1 MADDNKDKGQ
11 NGAETTSEQEV
22 EQVDIQPSASP
33 VENSSEEVETPELA
47 EMKLAEPTT
56 PAASESKGESQDKNK
71 GPLFAK
77 ASWCDAVVIVL
88 LAMLSQAVGGVL
100 AAYVGGAIGW
110 EQASEVLRE
119 SVDSE
124 VVEYVS
130 FLQSRYLTLS
140 LLFAT
145 IIGFILIAAYAR
157 IKGWQRPLVFRAP
170 GWASPIRLL
179 CGYVLM
185 WAVSIAIEPVAEML
199 PGSQDSLGGGGWLLV
214 SAVLIAPLFE
224 EVIFRG
230 YIAGSLR
237 SAYGGVVAWLLSS
250 LLFGLMHMQPSVIV
264 TATCGGL
271 VLGYFYLRYRSL
283 VIVIML
289 HAMNNLTA
297 CFLKTIEL
305 DDVPMRVVLGGGD
318 LYWAVFGVSVAI
330 SVVMLWR
337 MTVQMWRLKSDN
349 NQAKK

>member
-1 MADDNKDKGQ
+1 MTEESKDKQQ
-11 NGAETTSEQEV
+11 NDVEVTPKHAEV
-22 EQVDIQPSASP
+22 QPSNQESSSQ
-33 VENSSEEVETPELA
+33 ENSKPDEAQMAVSEDRKTASA
-47 EMKLAEPTT
+47 EADST
-56 PAASESKGESQDKNK
+56 ASSEAPKKE
-71 GPLFAK
+71 PLFK
-77 ASWCDAVVIVL
+77 NASWYDAVVIVL

-100 AAYVGGAIGW
+100 AVYAGDALGW
-110 EQASEVLRE
+110 ERVSDALRA

-124 VVEYVS
+124 VVEYVA
-130 FLQSRYLTLS
+130 FLDSRYLAVS

-157 IKGWQRPLVFRAP
+157 IKGWRKPLVFRAP

-297 CFLKTIEL
+297 CFLKTLEL
-305 DDVPMRVVLGGGD
+305 DDVPMRVLLGGGK
-318 LYWAVFGVSVAI
+318 LYWVVYGVCVAI
-330 SVVMLWR
+330 AVLTLWR

-349 NQAKK
+349 YQVKK

>member
-1 MADDNKDKGQ
+1 MTKESKDTQQ
-11 NGAETTSEQEV
+11 NNVELTP
-22 EQVDIQPSASP
+22 EQVE
-33 VENSSEEVETPELA
+33 VHSSERESSSQENRKSEEAQT
-47 EMKLAEPTT
+47 
-56 PAASESKGESQDKNK
+56 AASEDGKNASSEAPK
-71 GPLFAK
+71 KEPLFK
-77 ASWCDAVVIVL
+77 NASWYDAVVIML
-88 LAMLSQAVGGVL
+88 LAMLSQAIGGVL

-124 VVEYVS
+124 VVEYVL

-250 LLFGLMHMQPSVIV
+250 LLFGLMHMQPSVIL

-305 DDVPMRVVLGGGD
+305 DDVPMRVILGGGK
-318 LYWAVFGVSVAI
+318 LYWVVYGVCVAI
-330 SVVMLWR
+330 AVLMLWR

>member
-1 MADDNKDKGQ
+1 MTKESKDTQQ
-11 NGAETTSEQEV
+11 NNVELTP
-22 EQVDIQPSASP
+22 EQVE
-33 VENSSEEVETPELA
+33 VHSSERESSSQENRKSEEAQT
-47 EMKLAEPTT
+47 
-56 PAASESKGESQDKNK
+56 AASEDGKNASSEAPK
-71 GPLFAK
+71 KEPLFK
-77 ASWCDAVVIVL
+77 NASWYDAVVIML

-124 VVEYVS
+124 VVEYVL

-145 IIGFILIAAYAR
+145 IIGFVVMAVYAR
-157 IKGWQRPLVFRAP
+157 IKGWRKPLVFRAP

-199 PGSQDSLGGGGWLLV
+199 PGSQDLLGGGGWLLV

-250 LLFGLMHMQPSVIV
+250 LLFGLMHMQPSVIL

-318 LYWAVFGVSVAI
+318 LYWAVFGVSVTI

>member
-1 MADDNKDKGQ
+1 MTKESKDTQQ
-11 NGAETTSEQEV
+11 NNVELIT
-22 EQVDIQPSASP
+22 EQVE
-33 VENSSEEVETPELA
+33 VHSSERESSSQENRKSEEAQT
-47 EMKLAEPTT
+47 
-56 PAASESKGESQDKNK
+56 AASKDGKNASSEAPK
-71 GPLFAK
+71 KEPLFK
-77 ASWCDAVVIVL
+77 NASWYDAVVIML

-100 AAYVGGAIGW
+100 AVYAGGVIGW
-110 EQASEVLRE
+110 ERASDALRA

-124 VVEYVS
+124 VVEYVT
-130 FLQSRYLTLS
+130 FLDSRYLAMS

-199 PGSQDSLGGGGWLLV
+199 PGSQDSLGGGGWLVV

-250 LLFGLMHMQPSVIV
+250 LLFGLMHMQPSVIL

-305 DDVPMRVVLGGGD
+305 DNVPMRVILGGGK
-318 LYWAVFGVSVAI
+318 LYWVVYGVCVAI
-330 SVVMLWR
+330 AVLMLWR

>member
-1 MADDNKDKGQ
+1 MTKESKDTQQ
-11 NGAETTSEQEV
+11 NNVELTP
-22 EQVDIQPSASP
+22 EQVE
-33 VENSSEEVETPELA
+33 VHSSERESSSQENRKSEEAQT
-47 EMKLAEPTT
+47 
-56 PAASESKGESQDKNK
+56 AASEDGKNASSEAPK
-71 GPLFAK
+71 KEPLFK
-77 ASWCDAVVIVL
+77 NASWYDAVVIML
-88 LAMLSQAVGGVL
+88 LAMLSQAIGGVL

-124 VVEYVS
+124 VVEYVL

-145 IIGFILIAAYAR
+145 IIGFVVMAVYAR

-250 LLFGLMHMQPSVIV
+250 LLFGLMHMQPSVIL

-305 DDVPMRVVLGGGD
+305 DNVPMRVILGGGK
-318 LYWAVFGVSVAI
+318 LYWVVYGVCVAI
-330 SVVMLWR
+330 AVLMLWR

>member
-1 MADDNKDKGQ
+1 MTEESKDKQQ
-11 NGAETTSEQEV
+11 NNVEVTPEHAEV
-22 EQVDIQPSASP
+22 QPSKQESSSQ
-33 VENSSEEVETPELA
+33 ENSKPEEA
-47 EMKLAEPTT
+47 QM
-56 PAASESKGESQDKNK
+56 AASEDGKTASAEADSTASSEAPKKEPLVKN
-71 GPLFAK
+71 
-77 ASWCDAVVIVL
+77 ASWYDAVVIVL

-100 AAYVGGAIGW
+100 AVYAGGALGW
-110 EQASEVLRE
+110 ERVSDTLRA

-124 VVEYVS
+124 VVEYVA
-130 FLQSRYLTLS
+130 FLDSRYLAVS

-145 IIGFILIAAYAR
+145 VIGFILIAAYAR
-157 IKGWQRPLVFRAP
+157 IKGWLRPLVFRAP

-305 DDVPMRVVLGGGD
+305 DNVPMRVLLGGGK
-318 LYWAVFGVSVAI
+318 LYWVVYGVCVAI
-330 SVVMLWR
+330 AVLTLWR

-349 NQAKK
+349 YQVKK